1 MSGTRRGSAAI
12 LLIATLT
19 VTASVQAQQAQPQP
33 PAAPPPPM
41 SFFVTSVGLG
51 DGANLGGLA
60 GADKHCQAL
69 AQAVGAGNRTWRAYL
84 SQTAAGATLPVNARD
99 RIGSGPWYNAKSV
112 IIAASVDELHG
123 DSQRD
128 RNNIRKPIALNEK
141 GEVVTGSGDTPNVHD
156 ILTGSDSHGT
166 CPDRQTR
173 RDHLRQLDEQ
183 CGGQRH
189 GRPSRSAGRSQ
200 RLVECGAS
208 DQWLQPAEPGEHGW
222 RRPAL
227 LLRRELNDTRQRTG
241 DAPARSDRGGP
252 LSRRRGPIRPQN
264 LGETLG
270 AMLHRAPAPG
280 PPAVR
285 QPRGACIVRSM
296 ARALGSWPRTVP
308 P

>member
-19 VTASVQAQQAQPQP
+19 FTASVQAQQAQPQP
-33 PAAPPPPM
+33 PVAPPPPM

-60 GADKHCQAL
+60 GADKHCQTL

-99 RIGSGPWYNAKSV
+99 RIGSGPWYNTKGV

-141 GEVVTGSGDTPNVHD
+141 GGRHRIGRHAQRSRHPDGF
-156 ILTGSDSHGT
+156 GFART

-183 CGGQRH
+183 CGG
-189 GRPSRSAGRSQ
+189 
-200 RLVECGAS
+200 
-208 DQWLQPAEPGEHGW
+208 
-222 RRPAL
+222 
-227 LLRRELNDTRQRTG
+227 
-241 DAPARSDRGGP
+241 
-252 LSRRRGPIRPQN
+252 
-264 LGETLG
+264 
-270 AMLHRAPAPG
+270 
-280 PPAVR
+280 
-285 QPRGACIVRSM
+285 
-296 ARALGSWPRTVP
+296 
-308 P
+308 